1 MTASRVLTL
10 TMNPTVDVSMSV
22 AELLP
27 ENKSRAVVQSVVG
40 GGGGLNVSRCLLRL
54 GERSLALYTRGGYTG
69 ARLQALLDAEG
80 FEHVAVWVA
89 QETREAILLA
99 DRASGRTHH
108 IVPDGP
114 RLTDDE
120 VTRCLADLGRLA
132 VGREYVV
139 LTGSLPPGVGQ
150 DFWVEAVRAVKRCGA
165 KAILDVAGP
174 ALPAVV
180 AEGAFLV
187 RLDRTEGARVLGR
200 PVVEFDDALAAA
212 QVVLEAGPTEYA
224 VATVG
229 PRGTTVAHAQRPDK
243 IQRSVIHPPP
253 LPGPF
258 VSDACGGDSLIA
270 ATTYRLLRRDD
281 VVTALAYGVAAAAA
295 TVTHPG
301 ANIFTNEEVEALAP
315 LVRVEQLS

>member
-1 MTASRVLTL
+1 VSASRVLTL

-22 AELLP
+22 AALLP
-27 ENKSRAVVQSVVG
+27 ENKSRAVVQGVVG
-40 GGGGLNVSRCLLRL
+40 GGGGLNVSRCLRRL

-99 DRASGRTHH
+99 DEASGLTHH

-120 VTRCLADLGRLA
+120 VTRALADLGRLS
-132 VGREYVV
+132 VGRDYVV

-174 ALPAVV
+174 SLPAVV

-187 RLDRTEGARVLGR
+187 RLDRTEGARLLGR

-212 QVVLEAGPTEYA
+212 QVVLDSGPTEYA
-224 VATVG
+224 VATIG
-229 PRGTTVAHAQRPDK
+229 PRGTTIAHAQ
-243 IQRSVIHPPP
+243 QRSIIHPPP
-253 LPGPF
+253 LPAPF
-258 VSDACGGDSLIA
+258 VSDACGGDSLMA
-270 ATTYRLLRRDD
+270 ATTYRLLRGDD

-301 ANIFTNEEVEALAP
+301 AGIFTADEVEALAP
-315 LVRVEQLS
+315 LVRVERLS